1 MGGSASGPGAA
12 LRRRRAILQ
21 RKNRRKQPCISEWIR
36 HSCESA
42 AALFFPV
49 FIFAF
54 DFSFFGEK
62 FFFTQNPKD
71 PPARPGR
78 TERENT
84 MILQNL
90 TGTNGEKFDLCVRD
104 GKIFSKGLQLEA
116 GPGEETLDC
125 RGLTA
130 LPGFVDTHCHW
141 RTPGFE
147 YKEDI
152 TTGSQ
157 AAAAGGY
164 TFVNLMPNTNPV
176 CSSVAIANSVMQEAE
191 RVGLCGCNQTL
202 SITKDF
208 DGETLDHLK
217 TLPATVRFVTED
229 GKGVQNNQTMARAFA
244 ICQQKGITIMSH
256 AEDMQISKWDYR
268 LAENIETVR
277 NLHLAEYYGTR
288 LHFCHVSTKEAIEA
302 IEASRWKGAP
312 VTCEVTPHHLWWTK
326 DVCDY
331 RVNPPIREQADV
343 DALVEAIRL
352 GAVDTIGTDHAPHTA
367 EEKQNGAAGMVGLE
381 TAFAICYT
389 KLCLQCGL
397 PLQQLAELMSTNGAA
412 ILGLQ
417 NKGKLEIGYDAD
429 IALVDLAEQW
439 TVHNEALHSKS
450 KNSPY
455 EGVQLTGKV
464 KYTFHNGRMT
474 WKDQ

>member
-1 MGGSASGPGAA
+1 
-12 LRRRRAILQ
+12 
-21 RKNRRKQPCISEWIR
+21 
-36 HSCESA
+36 
-42 AALFFPV
+42 
-49 FIFAF
+49 
-54 DFSFFGEK
+54 
-62 FFFTQNPKD
+62 
-71 PPARPGR
+71 
-78 TERENT
+78 

-397 PLQQLAELMSTNGAA
+397 PLQLLAELMSTNGAA

-464 KYTFHNGRMT
+464 KYTFRNGRMT

>member
-54 DFSFFGEK
+54 DFSFFGES
-62 FFFTQNPKD
+62 FFLPKTQKT

-78 TERENT
+78 TERKNT

-389 KLCLQCGL
+389 ELCLQCGL

-464 KYTFHNGRMT
+464 KYTFRNGRMT